1 MNRARDL
8 APDRHENRTTRSG
21 MGQSNGTREL
31 NRKMKARDNER
42 IRTWLVQNIKN
53 APLPS
58 SIQEARA
65 GLEGMSSWVPL
76 PADTGIE
83 PVIAGNVSGEW
94 VSAPGAAADRA
105 ILCLHGGGYTM
116 GSSKATRVLAS
127 FLSAAS
133 GCRVLVIDYR
143 LAPEHPY
150 PAALEDTIAAYCWLL
165 GQGFLPSSVI
175 IAGFSAG
182 GGLALSTLV
191 SLRDAG
197 ISLPAG
203 AVLVSPWT
211 DLAGTGESVIT
222 RAEADPWLTDAM
234 NRYHASL
241 YAGGNDLR
249 HPLISPLYADFH
261 GLPPLLVHVGSDEI
275 MLDDSIR
282 LGERAKQAG
291 VDVSLEI
298 WEGMWHVWH
307 AFASRL
313 AEGRQAI
320 ERIGQFVRRKLT

>member
-1 MNRARDL
+1 MISR
-8 APDRHENRTTRSG
+8 EN
-21 MGQSNGTREL
+21 
-31 NRKMKARDNER
+31 DR
-42 IRTWLVQNIKN
+42 IRRWLVQNLKN

-65 GLEGMSSWVPL
+65 GLEGLSSWVPL
-76 PADTGIE
+76 PADTRVE
-83 PVIAGNVSGEW
+83 SVIAGNVSGEW

-116 GSSKATRVLAS
+116 GSSKATTVLAS
-127 FLSAAS
+127 FLSTAS

-143 LAPEHPY
+143 LAPEHPF
-150 PAALEDTIAAYCWLL
+150 PAALEDTIAAYRWLL
-165 GQGFLPSSVI
+165 EQGFLSSRII
-175 IAGFSAG
+175 IAGLSAG

-222 RAEADPWLTDAM
+222 RAEADPWLTDEM
-234 NRYHASL
+234 NRYHAAL
-241 YAGGNDLR
+241 YAGGKDLR
-249 HPLISPLYADFH
+249 HPLISPLYADYQ
-261 GLPPLLVHVGSDEI
+261 GLPPLLIHVGSDEI
-275 MLDDSIR
+275 MLDDSTR
-282 LGERAKQAG
+282 VAERAKEAG
-291 VDVSLEI
+291 VDVTLEV

-320 ERIGQFVRRKLT
+320 EQIGQFVRRRLA